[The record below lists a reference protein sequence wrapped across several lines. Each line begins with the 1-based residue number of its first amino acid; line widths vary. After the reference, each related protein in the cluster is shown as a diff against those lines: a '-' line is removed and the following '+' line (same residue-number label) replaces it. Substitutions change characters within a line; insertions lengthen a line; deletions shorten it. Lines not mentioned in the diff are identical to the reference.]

1 MTRPGC
7 NSLYEFVAES
17 SLHSRLSFHWGWWGC
32 CVALQECMSGLY
44 QFSWRKKSLEEKLS
58 TNLWTSEWNSQP
70 TSGPLNGIFFSL
82 LTFDV
87 LGLADL
93 WLISRNKA
101 CLFWLMLVDQVRSN
115 LHYPSSASG
124 HIQELIQIKHALD
137 HQFSWTES
145 PEEKLSTTF
154 RTLMAFFSLLGFD
167 LWRFADL
174 WLIDVTSTKL
184 ACFLFTLV
192 DKVRSQSTWSEF
204 SFRS

>member
-1 MTRPGC
+1 
-7 NSLYEFVAES
+7 
-17 SLHSRLSFHWGWWGC
+17 
-32 CVALQECMSGLY
+32 
-44 QFSWRKKSLEEKLS
+44 
-58 TNLWTSEWNSQP
+58 
-70 TSGPLNGIFFSL
+70 
-82 LTFDV
+82 V
-87 LGLADL
+87 LGFADL

-115 LHYPSSASG
+115 LHYLSFASD
-124 HIQELIQIKHALD
+124 HIEELILIKHALD

-174 WLIDVTSTKL
+174 WLIDITSTKL
-184 ACFLFTLV
+184 VCFFLMLV

-204 SFRS
+204 CFRS

>member
-1 MTRPGC
+1 MV
-7 NSLYEFVAES
+7 Y
-17 SLHSRLSFHWGWWGC
+17 
-32 CVALQECMSGLY
+32 
-44 QFSWRKKSLEEKLS
+44 
-58 TNLWTSEWNSQP
+58 
-70 TSGPLNGIFFSL
+70 IFSL
-82 LTFDV
+82 LAFDV
-87 LGLADL
+87 LGFADL
-93 WLISRNKA
+93 WLISTNKA

-115 LHYPSSASG
+115 LHYLSFASD
-124 HIQELIQIKHALD
+124 HLQELIQIKHALD

-174 WLIDVTSTKL
+174 WLIDITSTKF

-204 SFRS
+204 CFRS

>member
-1 MTRPGC
+1 MSLLPNQVYTVGYLFIEDDEAVVSPCRSACLGC
-7 NSLYEFVAES
+7 INS
-17 SLHSRLSFHWGWWGC
+17 H
-32 CVALQECMSGLY
+32 
-44 QFSWRKKSLEEKLS
+44 EEKKA
-58 TNLWTSEWNSQP
+58 WKKNSQP
-70 TSGPLNGIFFSL
+70 TSGPLNGFFFPL
-82 LTFDV
+82 LAFDV
-87 LGLADL
+87 LGFADL

-115 LHYPSSASG
+115 LHYLSFASD
-124 HIQELIQIKHALD
+124 HIEELILIKHALD

-174 WLIDVTSTKL
+174 WLIDITSTKL
-184 ACFLFTLV
+184 VCFFLMLV

-204 SFRS
+204 CFRS